1 MYEMMKRSDATV
13 KQLPLIIAKLQSLK
27 PVHGEAS
34 SITQT
39 IKQLQNQQE
48 VITTLLKSH
57 NGLLDQVHL
66 FLPFMYA
73 LTHGLKPQKRW
84 KADSLRT

>member
-27 PVHGEAS
+27 QVHGEAG

-39 IKQLQNQQE
+39 IKQLQNQQGE
-48 VITTLLKSH
+48 ITTLLKSH
-57 NGLLDQVHL
+57 NGLLEQVHV
-66 FLPFMYA
+66 FVFPF
-73 LTHGLKPQKRW
+73 
-84 KADSLRT
+84 